1 MTTLK
6 AFKRPYTF
14 PDGSKIDLR
23 RVIFIGAL
31 DKDINAGIFFLPVYV
46 TGMNKPI
53 EIKLGFSLGKVDET
67 KKTVILKTIAEFVE
81 AWELYLDRKEAAHL

>member
-1 MTTLK
+1 MTTHK
-6 AFKRPYTF
+6 AFKRVYTF

-53 EIKLGFSLGKVDET
+53 EVKLGFSLGKVDET
-67 KKTVILKTIAEFVE
+67 KKTVILQTISEFISH
-81 AWELYLDRKEAAHL
+81 WENYLREKEGGNK